1 MGEENYGATALD
13 SQVTEELTSPAT
25 EPEADIQ
32 DDPEADAT
40 VAETTETPE
49 QTPTDEAE
57 HDGEIDYERLMA
69 EDAERLRAIFPE
81 LRNLNSIADL
91 GCAMRYAA
99 LRDLGLS
106 CEEAYLATRGRVTKR
121 NNRTHLSAAVTAS
134 AEGRGTIPRGELRVA
149 REIFPDLTDSEL
161 QRLYSRVKG

>member
-1 MGEENYGATALD
+1 MGEENYGATAPD
-13 SQVTEELTSPAT
+13 SQVTEELTAPAT

-49 QTPTDEAE
+49 QMPTDEAE

-106 CEEAYLATRGRVTKR
+106 CEEAYLAARGRVTKR

>member
-1 MGEENYGATALD
+1 MGEENYGATAPD
-13 SQVTEELTSPAT
+13 SLVAEELTAHAT

-106 CEEAYLATRGRVTKR
+106 CEEAYLAARGRVTKR

>member
-32 DDPEADAT
+32 DAPEAEAP
-40 VAETTETPE
+40 VAEATQTPE
-49 QTPTDEAE
+49 QTPNDEAE
-57 HDGEIDYERLMA
+57 PDGEIDYERLMA
-69 EDAERLRAIFPE
+69 EDTEKLRAIFPE

-106 CEEAYLATRGRVTKR
+106 CEEAYLAARGRVTKR

-134 AEGRGTIPRGELRVA
+134 AQGRGTIPRGELRVA

-161 QRLYSRVKG
+161 QRLYSRVVG

>member
-1 MGEENYGATALD
+1 MGEENYGATAPD
-13 SQVTEELTSPAT
+13 SLVTEELTAPAT

-32 DDPEADAT
+32 DDSEADAT

-106 CEEAYLATRGRVTKR
+106 CEEAYLAARGRVTKR